1 MIYDI
6 DFPSYEHTQYLGP
19 LKEIS
24 TKSNLGLYCQ
34 VQDYLEFSLFFF
46 FLKLSLFYINYYHW
60 CIIVLGAL
68 SLPFVFL

>member
-46 FLKLSLFYINYYHW
+46 FFKLSLFYIN
-60 CIIVLGAL
+60 
-68 SLPFVFL
+68 